1 METRSH
7 SAPRPVAGRKSDG
20 IRTGY
25 NRHRA
30 RNDMWDKLASETIK
44 LPFLE
49 QHDLARHGI
58 PITQLNKALRSFVQ
72 LTEKEV
78 LVAIGMNRRTV
89 QRGSNGALK
98 PEHSGA
104 LLDLVAVVQKATD
117 VVGDRSAAETWLQQ
131 PAVAFDGQRPIDL
144 LSTRQGAVLIKDH
157 LARMDYGVY
166 V

>member
-7 SAPRPVAGRKSDG
+7 SAPRPGAGTKSVG
-20 IRTGY
+20 VRSGY

-30 RNDMWDKLASETIK
+30 RSDAWDKLVSETIK
-44 LPFLE
+44 LPLLE

-72 LTEKEV
+72 LTEEEV

-98 PEHSGA
+98 PEPSGA
-104 LLDLVAVVQKATD
+104 LLDLVAVVQKAAD
-117 VVGDRSAAETWLQQ
+117 VVGDRSAAEAWLQQ
-131 PAVAFDGQRPIDL
+131 PAVAFNGRRPIDL
-144 LSTRQGAVLIKDH
+144 LSTRQGAMLIKDH
-157 LARMDYGVY
+157 LTRMDYGVY